1 MIPRRRFVMAMAA
14 GTLAPLA
21 GRARAQAAER
31 ISRVGYL
38 FSFVPAQ
45 GRHLWEACR
54 QGLRAL
60 GYVEGKDV
68 LLEPRWADGDHERLP
83 ALVKELLALK
93 VDVLV
98 TAATPASRAA
108 RAATRTTP
116 IVFVAVAE
124 PVRAGLVQSL
134 ARPGGNVT
142 GVSLLTPELSGRRLK
157 LLSDIVPGLRRV
169 VVLRN
174 PANLSHDVFLEESRS
189 AAGSL
194 GLGLEALQARSAE
207 EIDRAF
213 DAAAASKAD
222 ALIVF
227 DDPVLWSHRQRMVIL
242 AARWRLPVMY
252 GYREFADEGGLISYG
267 PARPDLYRR
276 TATYVDRILK
286 GASPAEL
293 PVELPTKFELVVNLN
308 AARALGLAVPQSILL
323 SADEVIQ

>member
-1 MIPRRRFVMAMAA
+1 MNRRRALLAAIAA
-14 GTLAPLA
+14 GAVAPLGA
-21 GRARAQAAER
+21 WAQRADKVP
-31 ISRVGYL
+31 RVGYL

-54 QGLRAL
+54 QGLREL
-60 GYVEGKDV
+60 GYVEGKNIV
-68 LLEPRWADGDHERLP
+68 LEPRWAGGDHERLP
-83 ALVKELLALK
+83 GLVRELLALK

-108 RAATRTTP
+108 KAATRTTP

-124 PVRAGLVQSL
+124 PLRAGLVESL

-142 GVSLLTPELSGRRLK
+142 GVSLLTPELSGRRVK
-157 LLSDIVPGLRRV
+157 LLSELIPGVRRV
-169 VVLRN
+169 LVLRN
-174 PANLSHDVFLEESRS
+174 PANLSHEVFLEESRS
-189 AAGSL
+189 AAASL
-194 GLGLEALQARSAE
+194 GLGLEALQARTAE
-207 EIDRAF
+207 DIDRAF
-213 DAAAASKAD
+213 EAAAAKAD
-222 ALIVF
+222 ALVVF

-242 AARWRLPVMY
+242 AVRWRLPVMY

-293 PVELPTKFELVVNLN
+293 PIELPTRFELVVNLN
-308 AARALGLAVPQSILL
+308 AARSLGLAVPQSILL